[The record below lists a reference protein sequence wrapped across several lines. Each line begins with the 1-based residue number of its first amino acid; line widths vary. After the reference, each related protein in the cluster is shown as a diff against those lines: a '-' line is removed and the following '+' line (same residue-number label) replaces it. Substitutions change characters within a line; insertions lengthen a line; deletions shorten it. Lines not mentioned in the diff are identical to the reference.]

1 MNLTHIPMTIERIDQ
16 HTQLKRSFRTV
27 LLGAVGAMLLIA
39 CENGPSPTEL
49 VLKAEIDR
57 LSVDLQGRDS
67 LIGDMTRSFDEIE
80 SNIHLMEDREQLI
93 AENSSDQALS
103 PNKKDK
109 IVRDL
114 QLMNGLMKD
123 SRERIKELTAR
134 LDRSKIDAKGLRAK
148 LKSLDLQLAQRDSAI
163 TNMKGDLLARDFRID
178 QINSHLD
185 SIELVVAKREAV
197 IDQQTAELNKAYY
210 IMGTEEELEAKGVLT
225 KEGGFIGIG
234 KHAALNGEASTATF
248 TQADVRDLH
257 RIPVGSKKAELMS
270 EHPASSY
277 EMVKEDDMIAYL
289 EIKDANAFW
298 KLSKYA
304 VVEVK

>member
-1 MNLTHIPMTIERIDQ
+1 MRNEQSPL
-16 HTQLKRSFRTV
+16 LKRSVRA
-27 LLGAVGAMLLIA
+27 LMLGSVGAMLLIA
-39 CENGPSPTEL
+39 CQRGPSEAEL
-49 VLKAEIDR
+49 AMKAENER
-57 LSVDLQGRDS
+57 LMGDLQNRDS

-80 SNIHLMEDREQLI
+80 SNIQLMEEREKIIANNATEEQL
-93 AENSSDQALS
+93 SL
-103 PNKKDK
+103 NKKDK

-114 QLMNGLMKD
+114 QLMNGLLNE

-148 LKSLDLQLAQRDSAI
+148 LKELDMQLASRDSAI

-178 QINSHLD
+178 QINKNLD
-185 SIELVVAKREAV
+185 SISLVVAKREAV
-197 IDQQTAELNKAYY
+197 IDQQTVELNKAYY
-210 IMGTEEELEAKGVLT
+210 IMGTEQELEAEGVLT

-234 KHAALNGEASTATF
+234 KRTSLNSDATPAKF
-248 TQADVRDLH
+248 TQTDVRDLH
-257 RIPVGSKKAELMS
+257 RIPVKAKKAELVT

-289 EIKDANAFW
+289 EIKDSDAFW

>member
-1 MNLTHIPMTIERIDQ
+1 MSHERTSQ
-16 HTQLKRSFRTV
+16 RKRPVRA
-27 LLGAVGAMLLIA
+27 LMLGAASAMLLFA
-39 CENGPSPTEL
+39 CQSGPTPEEL
-49 VLKAEIDR
+49 AMKAENER
-57 LSVDLQGRDS
+57 LTHDLQGRDS
-67 LIGDMTRSFDEIE
+67 LIGDMTHSFDEIQA
-80 SNIHLMEDREQLI
+80 NIELMEGREQMI
-93 AENSSDQALS
+93 AQNSSEQQLS

-114 QLMNGLMKD
+114 QLMNGLMKE

-148 LKSLDLQLAQRDSAI
+148 LKELDLQLAQRDSAI

-178 QINSHLD
+178 QINKNLD
-185 SIELVVAKREAV
+185 SITMVVAKREAV
-197 IDQQTAELNKAYY
+197 IDQQTAELNKAFY

-234 KHAALNGEASTATF
+234 KHAALNGEASAATF
-248 TQADVRDLH
+248 TQTDVRDLH
-257 RIPVGSKKAELMS
+257 RIPVKAKKAELMY

-289 EIKDANAFW
+289 EIKDADAFW

>member
-1 MNLTHIPMTIERIDQ
+1 MSNER
-16 HTQLKRSFRTV
+16 TSPLLKRPLRV
-27 LLGAVGAMLLIA
+27 LMLGSMSALVLIA
-39 CENGPSPTEL
+39 CNKGPSPEEL
-49 VLKAEIDR
+49 ALNAENVR
-57 LSVDLQGRDS
+57 LVNDLQGRDS
-67 LIGDMTRSFDEIE
+67 LIGDMTHSFDEIQA
-80 SNIHLMEDREQLI
+80 NIELMEGREQLI
-93 AENSSDQALS
+93 AENSSEQQLS

-114 QLMNGLMKD
+114 QLMNGLMKE
-123 SRERIKELTAR
+123 SRDRIKDLTAR

-148 LKSLDLQLAQRDSAI
+148 LKELDLQLAQRDSAI

-178 QINSHLD
+178 QINKNLD
-185 SIELVVAKREAV
+185 SITMVVAKREAV
-197 IDQQTAELNKAYY
+197 IDQQTAELNKAFYV
-210 IMGTEEELEAKGVLT
+210 MGTEEELEAKGVLT

-234 KHAALNGEASTATF
+234 KHTALNGEASSATF

-257 RIPVGSKKAELMS
+257 RIPVQAKKAELMS

-277 EMVKEDDMIAYL
+277 EMVKENDMIAYL
-289 EIKDANAFW
+289 EIKDADAFW

>member
-1 MNLTHIPMTIERIDQ
+1 MTTKSNE
-16 HTQLKRSFRTV
+16 KRPLPQRSLRA
-27 LLGAVGAMLLIA
+27 LMLASVGVMLLIS
-39 CENGPSPTEL
+39 CQKNGPSPAEL
-49 VLKAEIDR
+49 ALKAENDR
-57 LSVDLQGRDS
+57 LTHDLQGRDS

-80 SNIHLMEDREQLI
+80 SNILLMDDREQMI
-93 AENSSDQALS
+93 ASRASEQQLS

-123 SRERIKELTAR
+123 SRDRIKELTAR
-134 LDRSKIDAKGLRAK
+134 LDRSKIDAKGLRTK
-148 LKSLDLQLAQRDSAI
+148 LKELDLQLAQRDSMI
-163 TNMKGDLLARDFRID
+163 TSMKDGLLARDFRIE
-178 QINSHLD
+178 QINSNLD

-197 IDQQTAELNKAYY
+197 IDQQTAELNKAFYV
-210 IMGTEEELEAKGVLT
+210 MGTEDELEAKGVLT
-225 KEGGFIGIG
+225 KAGGFIGIG
-234 KHAALNGEASTATF
+234 KHAELNGEALQTTF
-248 TQADVRDLH
+248 TQTDVRDLH
-257 RIPVGSKKAELMS
+257 RIAVNAKKAELVT

-289 EIKDANAFW
+289 EIKDAGAFW

>member
-1 MNLTHIPMTIERIDQ
+1 MSHERTSQ
-16 HTQLKRSFRTV
+16 RKRPLRV
-27 LLGAVGAMLLIA
+27 LMLGAASAMLLFA
-39 CENGPSPTEL
+39 CQSGPTPEEL
-49 VLKAEIDR
+49 AMKAENER
-57 LSVDLQGRDS
+57 LMHDLQGRDS
-67 LIGDMTRSFDEIE
+67 LIGDMTHSFDEIQA
-80 SNIHLMEDREQLI
+80 NIELMEGREQMI
-93 AENSSDQALS
+93 AENSSEQQLS

-114 QLMNGLMKD
+114 QLMNGLMKE
-123 SRERIKELTAR
+123 SRDRIKELTAR

-148 LKSLDLQLAQRDSAI
+148 LKELDLQLAQRDSAI

-178 QINSHLD
+178 QINKNLD
-185 SIELVVAKREAV
+185 SITMVMAKREAV

-234 KHAALNGEASTATF
+234 KHAALNGEASAATF
-248 TQADVRDLH
+248 TQTDVRDLR
-257 RIPVGSKKAELMS
+257 RIPLKAKKAELMS

-289 EIKDANAFW
+289 EIKDADAFW

>member
-1 MNLTHIPMTIERIDQ
+1 MSNER
-16 HTQLKRSFRTV
+16 TSLLLKRPLRALMIGS
-27 LLGAVGAMLLIA
+27 VGAMLLIA
-39 CENGPSPTEL
+39 CQSGPTPEEL
-49 VLKAEIDR
+49 AMKAENER
-57 LSVDLQGRDS
+57 LTNDLQSRDS

-80 SNIHLMEDREQLI
+80 SNIQLMDDREQMI
-93 AENSSDQALS
+93 ANNTSEQQLS
-103 PNKKDK
+103 LNKKEK

-114 QLMNGLMKD
+114 QLMNGLMKE

-148 LKSLDLQLAQRDSAI
+148 LKELDLQLAQRDSAI

-178 QINSHLD
+178 QINKNLD
-185 SIELVVAKREAV
+185 SITMVVAKREAV

-210 IMGTEEELEAKGVLT
+210 VMGTEEELEAKGVLT

-234 KHAALNGEASTATF
+234 KHTELNGEASSTTF
-248 TQADVRDLH
+248 TQTDVRDLH
-257 RIPVGSKKAELMS
+257 RIPVQAKKAELIT

-277 EMVKEDDMIAYL
+277 QMVKEDDMIAYL
-289 EIKDANAFW
+289 EIKDADAFW

>member
-1 MNLTHIPMTIERIDQ
+1 MSNER
-16 HTQLKRSFRTV
+16 TSPLLKRPLRV
-27 LLGAVGAMLLIA
+27 LMLGSMSALVLIA
-39 CENGPSPTEL
+39 CNKGPSPEEL
-49 VLKAEIDR
+49 ALKAENVR
-57 LSVDLQGRDS
+57 LVNDLQGRDS
-67 LIGDMTRSFDEIE
+67 LIGDMTHSFDEIQA
-80 SNIHLMEDREQLI
+80 NIELMEGREQLI
-93 AENSSDQALS
+93 AENSSEQQLS

-114 QLMNGLMKD
+114 QLMNGLMKE
-123 SRERIKELTAR
+123 SRDRIKELTAR

-148 LKSLDLQLAQRDSAI
+148 LKELDLQLAQRDSAI

-178 QINSHLD
+178 QINKNLD
-185 SIELVVAKREAV
+185 SITMVVAKREAV
-197 IDQQTAELNKAYY
+197 IDQQTAELNKAFYV
-210 IMGTEEELEAKGVLT
+210 MGTEEELEAKGVLT

-234 KHAALNGEASTATF
+234 KHAALNGEASSATF

-257 RIPVGSKKAELMS
+257 RIPVQAKKAELMS

-277 EMVKEDDMIAYL
+277 EMVKENDMIAYL
-289 EIKDANAFW
+289 EIKDADAFW